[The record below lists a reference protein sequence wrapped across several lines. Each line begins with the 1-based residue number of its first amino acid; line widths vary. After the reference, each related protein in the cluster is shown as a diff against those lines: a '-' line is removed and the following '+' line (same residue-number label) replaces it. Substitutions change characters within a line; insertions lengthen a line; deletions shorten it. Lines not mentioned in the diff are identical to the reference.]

1 MSFGLTNA
9 PAAFMDLMNRVF
21 KDFLDICVIVFIDDI
36 LVYSQSEEEHE
47 LHLQMVLQRLRE
59 HRLYAKFKKCEFWL
73 SQVSFLGH
81 IVSKDGIK
89 VDPGKIESVR
99 DWPRPKTV
107 TEIRSFLGLAGYY
120 RRFVEGFSKISM
132 PLTELTKKNQRF
144 IWSDKCEA
152 SFQEL
157 KQRLITA
164 PVLALPSDEE
174 KFVVYCDASKQG
186 LGCVLMQADRVIA
199 YASRQLKDYEQRYPT
214 HDLELAAV
222 VFALKTRVCV
232 PNKGGLEER
241 DL

>member
-1 MSFGLTNA
+1 MSPAELKELKIQLQGL
-9 PAAFMDLMNRVF
+9 
-21 KDFLDICVIVFIDDI
+21 LDIGFIRPSVSPWGAPKRSMSYIFRWYYNDFENI
-36 LVYSQSEEEHE
+36 SFTPSS
-47 LHLQMVLQRLRE
+47 RN
-59 HRLYAKFKKCEFWL
+59 
-73 SQVSFLGH
+73 VSFLGH

-132 PLTELTKKNQRF
+132 PLTELTKKNQLF

-164 PVLALPSDEE
+164 PVLALPSDKE

-199 YASRQLKDYEQRYPT
+199 YASRQLKDYEQ
-214 HDLELAAV
+214 
-222 VFALKTRVCV
+222 
-232 PNKGGLEER
+232 
-241 DL
+241 